1 MEQTIIILFP
11 IVFVLLLTL
20 LANTV
25 WKLVSERK
33 ELKQSKMLVEVLCAI
48 TSHGPVGPSLNTM
61 TKLEIDILKELGY
74 QLSSYYKKLFF
85 TADINKDLVKELYRY
100 IYDLN
105 DQPASPQKDFIG
117 EIIKET
123 IFSQPVNNLTE
134 LIYFTI
140 EVKNTTGYEYGST
153 VMKFLFGDI
162 PYLKFILET
171 KSILIV
177 VAMMKQRTYL
187 PDVKILKPEQKVLV
201 IHDFDETTKL
211 LNNLYV

>member
-177 VAMMKQRTYL
+177 IAMMKQRTYL